1 MEYLLVDGY
10 NIINAW
16 KGYFDLSRET
26 LEECREK
33 LLNIL
38 SNYEGY
44 QKIKIIVVF
53 DAHMVKGSVNKEEE
67 FDNITV
73 VYTEENQTADNYIE
87 RFVYQYG
94 NIHTI
99 RVATSDYLE
108 QSIVLK
114 YGAARM
120 TPRELKEQVESIN
133 NIMTRKFSKKSKPDR
148 NTLASNVS
156 SELLE
161 KLEKMRRGEK
171 TEE

>member
-16 KGYFDLSRET
+16 KEDFDLSRES

-33 LLNIL
+33 LLSIL

-44 QKIKIIVVF
+44 KKIEIIIVF
-53 DAHMVKGSVNKEEE
+53 DAHMVKGSKKKVEEY
-67 FDNITV
+67 DHITV

-87 RFVYQYG
+87 RFVYQFG

-108 QSIVLK
+108 QTIVLK
-114 YGAARM
+114 NGGARM
-120 TPRELKEQVESIN
+120 TPRELRQQVESTN
-133 NIMTRKFSKKSKPDR
+133 KSMTKEFADRPKNTR
-148 NTLASNVS
+148 NTLALNID
-156 SELLE
+156 SELL
-161 KLEKMRRGEK
+161 KKFEKMRRGE
-171 TEE
+171 

>member
-10 NIINAW
+10 NVINAW
-16 KGYFDLSRET
+16 KDVFDLKRET

-44 QKIKIIVVF
+44 RKINVVIVF
-53 DAHMVKGSVNKEEE
+53 DAHMVKGSTNKVEEY
-67 FDNITV
+67 DNITV

-99 RVATSDYLE
+99 RVVTSDYLE
-108 QSIVLK
+108 QTIVLK
-114 YGAARM
+114 HGAARM
-120 TPRELKEQVESIN
+120 TPRELKDQVE
-133 NIMTRKFSKKSKPDR
+133 NIHRNMISEFAQMPKNTR
-148 NTLASNVS
+148 NTLASNMD
-156 SELLE
+156 SELLK
-161 KLEKMRRGEK
+161 KLEQMRRGE
-171 TEE
+171 

>member
-10 NIINAW
+10 NIINSW
-16 KGYFDLSRET
+16 KDDFDLTRES

-44 QKIKIIVVF
+44 RKIKIIVVF
-53 DAHMVKGSVNKEEE
+53 DAHMVKGSTEKVEEY
-67 FDNITV
+67 DNITV

-94 NIHTI
+94 KIHTI

-108 QSIVLK
+108 QTIVLK
-114 YGAARM
+114 HGAARM
-120 TPRELKEQVESIN
+120 TPRELKEQVEGIN
-133 NIMTRKFSKKSKPDR
+133 KNMMREFAKKTKSGR
-148 NTLASNVS
+148 NTLASNVDP
-156 SELLE
+156 ELLK
-161 KLEKMRRGEK
+161 KLEQMRRGE
-171 TEE
+171 

>member
-1 MEYLLVDGY
+1 MDGY

-16 KGYFDLSRET
+16 KDYFDLKRQT

-33 LLNIL
+33 LLSIL

-44 QKIKIIVVF
+44 KKIKIIVVF
-53 DAHMVKGSVNKEEE
+53 DAHMVKGSTNKEEGY
-67 FDNITV
+67 DNITV

-108 QSIVLK
+108 QTIVLK
-114 YGAARM
+114 HGAARM
-120 TPRELKEQVESIN
+120 TPRELKEQVETIN
-133 NIMTRKFSKKSKPDR
+133 KNMTGKFSKNSKNER
-148 NTLASNVS
+148 NTLASNIN
-156 SELLE
+156 SELLK
-161 KLEKMRRGEK
+161 KLEQMRRGE
-171 TEE
+171 

>member
-16 KGYFDLSRET
+16 KDYFDLKRQT

-33 LLNIL
+33 LLSIL

-44 QKIKIIVVF
+44 KKIKIIVVF
-53 DAHMVKGSVNKEEE
+53 DAHMVKGSTNKEEGY
-67 FDNITV
+67 DNITV

-108 QSIVLK
+108 QTIVLK
-114 YGAARM
+114 HGAARM
-120 TPRELKEQVESIN
+120 TPRELKEQVETIN
-133 NIMTRKFSKKSKPDR
+133 KNMTGKFSKNSKNER
-148 NTLASNVS
+148 NTLASNIN
-156 SELLE
+156 SELLK
-161 KLEKMRRGEK
+161 KLEQMRRGE
-171 TEE
+171 

>member
-16 KGYFDLSRET
+16 KEDFKLDQES

-44 QKIKIIVVF
+44 GKLKIIVVF
-53 DAHMVKGSVNKEEE
+53 DAHMVKGSQKKVEQH
-67 FDNITV
+67 DNITV

-87 RFVYQYG
+87 RFVYLYG
-94 NIHTI
+94 NIHNI

-108 QSIVLK
+108 QTIVLK
-114 YGAARM
+114 HGAARM
-120 TPRELKEQVESIN
+120 TPRELKQQIESIHRN
-133 NIMTRKFSKKSKPDR
+133 MTNEFGSKPKKER
-148 NTLASNVS
+148 NMLMSNIS
-156 SELLE
+156 QDLLE
-161 KLEKMRRGEK
+161 ELEKIRRSK
-171 TEE
+171 